1 MDRAIIEN
9 YNVLILALLSGLATF
24 LGVFLGKCVKNNS
37 QNITFGT
44 SFAAGIMILISF
56 FELIPESYHTI
67 GLKAVLWVII
77 GTVVLWIINKIL
89 PHIHSVKGI
98 KDCDQKCAVRLTYLI
113 TIGLILHDFPEGFAI
128 SSSFE
133 SSTNL
138 GLLLVAA
145 TFIHNIPEGY
155 VLTAA
160 SAKFEKNGFFYK
172 SALFSSISTLLGAT
186 LGVVLIHWFNFINP
200 IFLAIAAGA
209 MLFISFHELIP
220 ISLKDNHKKVFVYGM
235 GLALLTYFVFD
246 LLL

>member
-1 MDRAIIEN
+1 MVNAVIEN

-24 LGVFLGKCVKNNS
+24 LGVLLGKCVKNNG

-56 FELIPESYHTI
+56 FELIPESYRVMSI
-67 GLKAVLWVII
+67 KSFVWVIFGVAI
-77 GTVVLWIINKIL
+77 LWIINKIL
-89 PHIHSVKGI
+89 PHIHSVKGL
-98 KDCDQKCAVRLTYLI
+98 KDCNQKCAIKLTYLI
-113 TIGLILHDFPEGFAI
+113 TVGLILHDFPEGFAI

-133 SSTNL
+133 SSANL
-138 GLLLVAA
+138 GFLLVTA

-160 SAKFEKNGFFYK
+160 SAKFKENGFFYK
-172 SALFSSISTLLGAT
+172 SALFSSISTLFGAT
-186 LGVVLIHWFNFINP
+186 LGVILIHWFYFLNS

-220 ISLKDNHKKVFVYGM
+220 VSLKENHKTVFAYGM
-235 GLALLTYFVFD
+235 GLALTIYIAFD
-246 LLL
+246 LLF